1 MYKKLLWILLLFV
14 TASAGAQISM
24 TLQVPP
30 EGLIQKPQ
38 LWNFVVANSQSTQ
51 TQVKVTMT
59 MKDAVTNDPIMTGTS
74 GSVYVSTGAT
84 VLTAMELAPIQ
95 YEYLSPKV
103 TDIDPNGFLP
113 IGNFTVCYK
122 LYASGHIGFDEVSEE
137 CINVYV
143 EPLSPPLL
151 SLPFDGSEEEINMP
165 QFSWI
170 PPAPL
175 NMFNNLSYDFLLV
188 EVGQGQTA
196 QEAIQQNMPV
206 YTVSNHPDIFI
217 NYPSSGTPLDTGKMY
232 AWQVMANNNNDH
244 VGQSE
249 VWTFKVRLDTP
260 QQTINVINT
269 MPFARVKKEVDA
281 TVAYCEGVLKFIY
294 DNSLRDT
301 TVQFQISSLEEE
313 DLGEIM
319 DQGSLK
325 VNNGDNML
333 SIAYLEDDRLI
344 DKHMYLLSLINS
356 NRERWFLKFIYNA
369 PGTLE

>member
-38 LWNFVVANSQSTQ
+38 LWNFVVANGLSSQ

-217 NYPSSGTPLDTGKMY
+217 NYPSSHTPLDTGKIY
-232 AWQVMANNNNDH
+232 AWQVLANNNNDH

-249 VWTFKVRLDTP
+249 VWTFKVKPDSILS
-260 QQTINVINT
+260 
-269 MPFARVKKEVDA
+269 VKKSTIPFIKLRQQLDA
-281 TVAYCEGVLKFIY
+281 SIGIFENIIRCHYNNEAGDTTVGYTISSLDNADMGAIASSGTLVLARGENYLEKPLGGDERLIRDHLYLFAVVNSRNETWMLKFIY
-294 DNSLRDT
+294 HP
-301 TVQFQISSLEEE
+301 QE
-313 DLGEIM
+313 
-319 DQGSLK
+319 
-325 VNNGDNML
+325 
-333 SIAYLEDDRLI
+333 
-344 DKHMYLLSLINS
+344 
-356 NRERWFLKFIYNA
+356 
-369 PGTLE
+369 

>member
-1 MYKKLLWILLLFV
+1 MYKKLSWILLLFI

-38 LWNFVVANSQSTQ
+38 LWNFVVANGLSSQ

-95 YEYLSPKV
+95 YDYLSPRV

-188 EVGQGQTA
+188 EVGQGQTP

-232 AWQVMANNNNDH
+232 AWQVIANNNNDH

-249 VWTFKVRLDTP
+249 VWTFKVRPDSIITTNIPKLSFVKLSKNLDASVG
-260 QQTINVINT
+260 IVSHMIRFYYNNE
-269 MPFARVKKEVDA
+269 AA
-281 TVAYCEGVLKFIY
+281 
-294 DNSLRDT
+294 DT
-301 TVQFQISSLEEE
+301 TVSYTISSL
-313 DLGEIM
+313 DNANIGAEIRTE
-319 DQGSLK
+319 S
-325 VNNGDNML
+325 L
-333 SIAYLEDDRLI
+333 SIKKGENYIQLPLSGDDRLVK
-344 DKHMYLLSLINS
+344 DKIYLFSILNTRNEI
-356 NRERWFLKFIYNA
+356 WMLKFVYQ
-369 PGTLE
+369 EEQ

>member
-1 MYKKLLWILLLFV
+1 MYKKLSWILLLFI

-38 LWNFVVANSQSTQ
+38 LWNFVVANGLSSQ

-74 GSVYVSTGAT
+74 GSMYVSTGAT

-95 YEYLSPKV
+95 YDYLSPRV

-175 NMFNNLSYDFLLV
+175 NMFNYLSYDFLLV

-206 YTVSNHPDIFI
+206 YTISNHPDIFI

-232 AWQVMANNNNDH
+232 AWQVIANNNNDH

-249 VWTFKVRLDTP
+249 VWTFKVRPDSLTPMILDTLP
-260 QQTINVINT
+260 YVRLKSTL
-269 MPFARVKKEVDA
+269 DA
-281 TVAYCEGVLKFIY
+281 SVSSCSGTLKLIY
-294 DNSLRDT
+294 NNRSADTLLSYLIQSLD
-301 TVQFQISSLEEE
+301 EA
-313 DLGEIM
+313 DLNAVMET
-319 DQGSLK
+319 GSLK
-325 VNNGDNML
+325 VRNGDNFIDL
-333 SIAYLEDDRLI
+333 PFFEDNRLI
-344 DKHMYLLSLINS
+344 DKHIYLFSIVDS
-356 NRERWFLKFIYNA
+356 NNRRWSMKFIYRTPEN
-369 PGTLE
+369 